1 MRVLWFGRLSRRRRA
16 WRDGVLGLALAAVV
30 AAVWHWVGVQPNS
43 ARFATVAVFAV
54 TYIVIAIGRLP
65 GFRLDRAGA
74 ALVGASLML
83 ALGALDIDE
92 VSRAIDFD
100 TVALLLG
107 MMIVVANLRLSG
119 FFRLITGWVVARA
132 RHPLQLL
139 AAVILTCGAFSAF
152 LLNDAIC
159 LVMTPLVLDVA
170 LRLRRNPVP
179 YLLAVAMAA
188 NIGSAATI
196 TGNPQN
202 ILIDSFSQ
210 VPYAAFAA
218 QLAPVAAAGLVITM
232 LLIAL
237 CYPSEFR
244 GREPFDAIRPR
255 PPHLHAPLAVKSILV
270 VLLMMAAFF
279 AGQPPAKVALIA
291 GGFLLLTRIV
301 RSERIYREIDW
312 PLLLMFAGL
321 FVVVAGF
328 EKAILTPDRI
338 AAIGG
343 FGLDRDS
350 MLSLVTAVL
359 SNLVSN
365 VPAVLVIKPFIGET
379 GHPQHAWIVVAMAS
393 TLAGNLTVL
402 GSVANLIVV
411 QLARADGVTIGFWE
425 YFRVGAPLTLLTILV
440 GLWWL

>member
-1 MRVLWFGRLSRRRRA
+1 MA
-16 WRDGVLGLALAAVV
+16 ALAA
-30 AAVWHWVGVQPNS
+30 AAAIAWYEAPAGAPPR
-43 ARFATVAVFAV
+43 AAIIEVFAV
-54 TYIVIAIGRLP
+54 TYIVIAVGRLP

-83 ALGALDIDE
+83 ALGGLDIDE

-132 RHPLQLL
+132 HHPLQLL
-139 AAVILTCGAFSAF
+139 AAVIVTCGAFSAF

-202 ILIDSFSQ
+202 ILISSFSQ

-218 QLAPVAAAGLVITM
+218 QLAPVAAAGLVLTM
-232 LLIAL
+232 LLIAS
-237 CYPSEFR
+237 CYPAEFR
-244 GREPFDAIRPR
+244 GREPFGAIPPR
-255 PPHLHAPLAVKSILV
+255 PPHLHGPLAVKSILV

-328 EKAILTPDRI
+328 EKALLTPDRI
-338 AAIGG
+338 AAIGR

-393 TLAGNLTVL
+393 TLAGNLTAL

-440 GLWWL
+440 GLCWL